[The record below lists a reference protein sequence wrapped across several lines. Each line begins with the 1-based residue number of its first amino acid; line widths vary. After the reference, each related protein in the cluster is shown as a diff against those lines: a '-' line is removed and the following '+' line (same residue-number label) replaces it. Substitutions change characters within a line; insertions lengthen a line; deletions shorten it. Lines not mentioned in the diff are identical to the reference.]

1 MQSQRI
7 PFRHLLVMANLRRPG
22 PWEVVSDAVTTAVE
36 TVICLF
42 MSIILYSVFLTLGQG
57 QFLSGSRKE
66 TGFNGLIL
74 AYLSSFIYIFLSF
87 LTLYSPKAYLRI
99 PVRSNSFF
107 ESWKLK

>member
-7 PFRHLLVMANLRRPG
+7 PFRHLLVMANLRHPEL
-22 PWEVVSDAVTTAVE
+22 WEVVSNAVTTAVE
-36 TVICLF
+36 TVIYLF
-42 MSIILYSVFLTLGQG
+42 MSIILYSIFLTLRQG
-57 QFLSGSRKE
+57 QFLSGNRKE
-66 TGFNGLIL
+66 TGFTGLIL
-74 AYLSSFIYIFLSF
+74 VHLISFIFLSF